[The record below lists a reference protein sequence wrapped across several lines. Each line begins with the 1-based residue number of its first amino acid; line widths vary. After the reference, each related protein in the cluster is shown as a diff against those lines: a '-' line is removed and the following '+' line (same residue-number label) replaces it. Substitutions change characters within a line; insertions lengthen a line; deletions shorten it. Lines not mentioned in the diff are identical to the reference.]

1 MLVGGTI
8 GRQPHGLV
16 ASELLY
22 GRDCCVSGAESEGTS
37 QPSSPV
43 TPRVS
48 RLVASTRKREQELSS
63 ATVRRAAASIR
74 CSQLSSTRSIS
85 LSPKASSR
93 LSRRGRPGC
102 SCTPKVPAITWGTS
116 APSDNGASSTSHTPS
131 WYVPT
136 SSLAT
141 SKASRILPQ
150 PPVPVRVKSPVIASI
165 HFTSTISRSLPTKF
179 VLGSGRLCLPAY
191 DGSSLRGAVCWVGWN
206 LPAAI
211 LSRRARVVAPGAVP
225 SRPERVSLSRSYCVS
240 ASPRLPERA
249 YRRIRP
255 ACASSLVGS
264 SDKALCNISA
274 ACPYSPRS
282 WYSRVSSTNSSKYS
296 RRSCP
301 RLCSAHSS

>member
-1 MLVGGTI
+1 MV
-8 GRQPHGLV
+8 V
-16 ASELLY
+16 E
-22 GRDCCVSGAESEGTS
+22 CCVLGAESEGTS

-43 TPRVS
+43 TPRDS

-63 ATVRRAAASIR
+63 AAVRRAAASIR

-102 SCTPKVPAITWGTS
+102 SCTPKVPATTWGTS
-116 APSDNGASSTSHTPS
+116 APSDSDSSSTSHTPS

-136 SSLAT
+136 RSLAT
-141 SKASRILPQ
+141 SKASRVLPQ

-165 HFTSTISRSLPTKF
+165 PLTSTISRSRPTKV
-179 VLGSGRLCLPAY
+179 VLGPGRLCLPAY
-191 DGSSLRGAVCWVGWN
+191 EGPSFKGAVCWN

-211 LSRRARVVAPGAVP
+211 LSRKARVVAPGAVP
-225 SRPERVSLSRSYCVS
+225 SRLERVSLSRSYCVS

-264 SDKALCNISA
+264 SYKALCNISA

-282 WYSRVSSTNSSKYS
+282 WYSWVSSTNSSKYS

>member
-63 ATVRRAAASIR
+63 ATVMRAAASIR

-102 SCTPKVPAITWGTS
+102 SCTPKVPATTWGTS
-116 APSDNGASSTSHTPS
+116 TPSDSDSSSTSHTPF
-131 WYVPT
+131 WYVPIR
-136 SSLAT
+136 SLAT
-141 SKASRILPQ
+141 SKASRVLPQ

-165 HFTSTISRSLPTKF
+165 LLTSTISRSRPTKF
-179 VLGSGRLCLPAY
+179 VLGSGRLCLPACN
-191 DGSSLRGAVCWVGWN
+191 GSLRGGAACWAGWN
-206 LPAAI
+206 MPAAF
-211 LSRRARVVAPGAVP
+211 LSRKAWVMAPGAVP

-240 ASPRLPERA
+240 ATPCLPERA

-255 ACASSLVGS
+255 APYIKQKRSTSLKLV
-264 SDKALCNISA
+264 IS
-274 ACPYSPRS
+274 
-282 WYSRVSSTNSSKYS
+282 W
-296 RRSCP
+296 
-301 RLCSAHSS
+301 RLTLPMHAPLP

>member
-63 ATVRRAAASIR
+63 ATVMRAAASIR

-102 SCTPKVPAITWGTS
+102 SCTPKVPAITWGSS

-131 WYVPT
+131 WYVPI

-141 SKASRILPQ
+141 SKASRVLPQ
-150 PPVPVRVKSPVIASI
+150 PPVPVRVNSPVIASI
-165 HFTSTISRSLPTKF
+165 LLTSTISRSRPTKF

-191 DGSSLRGAVCWVGWN
+191 DGRGAVCWVDWN
-206 LPAAI
+206 RPAAI
-211 LSRRARVVAPGAVP
+211 LSRNARVVAPGAVP

-240 ASPRLPERA
+240 ASPGLPERA

-255 ACASSLVGS
+255 ACASPLVGS

-282 WYSRVSSTNSSKYS
+282 SCSPASSTNSSKYS

-301 RLCSAHSS
+301 RLFSAHSS